1 MAEPS
6 RQFRQQFAAL
16 QPEPGAIK
24 RDRRLDDP
32 RTTHYDVELISK
44 AGDVMVSAM
53 TLPGALVLV
62 IGYLGMDPLMAKSL
76 HAIPVQIVLG
86 GVVITMVVGY
96 FVMRSIA
103 QEAV

>member
-1 MAEPS
+1 MEAGGGKYAETLMDISGRVQSILMARNRAS
-6 RQFRQQFAAL
+6 A
-16 QPEPGAIK
+16 
-24 RDRRLDDP
+24 
-32 RTTHYDVELISK
+32 K

>member
-1 MAEPS
+1 
-6 RQFRQQFAAL
+6 
-16 QPEPGAIK
+16 
-24 RDRRLDDP
+24 
-32 RTTHYDVELISK
+32 
-44 AGDVMVSAM
+44 
-53 TLPGALVLV
+53 
-62 IGYLGMDPLMAKSL
+62 MAKSL